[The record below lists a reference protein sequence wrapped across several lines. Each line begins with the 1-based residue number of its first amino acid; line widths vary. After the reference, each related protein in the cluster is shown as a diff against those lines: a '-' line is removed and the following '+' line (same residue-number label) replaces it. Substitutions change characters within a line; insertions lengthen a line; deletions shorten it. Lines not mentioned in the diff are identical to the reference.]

1 MPTGDR
7 TLEAWIWSDN
17 AGARPIAY
25 GDFSFEVAERG
36 ISVGGATLTLTPTDN
51 RRLTDSRWH
60 HIAVTV
66 AGTTLTAY
74 LDGTA
79 FATATKT
86 LSTAVTGE
94 LLGARIPAGANVAYD
109 EIAVYSSALSAER
122 IKAHFDASFNTLP
135 PQPQGLQVDNHLA
148 N

>member
-25 GDFSFEVAERG
+25 GDFSFEVTERG
-36 ISVGGATLTLTPTDN
+36 ISVGGTTLSLPPTDN

-60 HIAVTV
+60 HIAVTL

-79 FATATKT
+79 FATAEKT
-86 LSTAVTGE
+86 FSTVTAGDM
-94 LLGARIPAGANVAYD
+94 LGAPKATSANVVYD
-109 EIAVYSSALSAER
+109 
-122 IKAHFDASFNTLP
+122 D
-135 PQPQGLQVDNHLA
+135 
-148 N
+148 